1 MSSEP
6 LSRASGP
13 RSASQ
18 ALYKMLLT
26 VLVMVNLMVGK
37 LVVPNP
43 QPPPLPKYLRCYRCL
58 FETKELGCL
67 LGSDICLVPE
77 GSSCITVHIR
87 NASGSDIMLSDCR
100 GRERMQDCTH
110 TRPAPVAGFWVFSQ
124 CCFVNFCNDP
134 HNRETYLH

>member
-1 MSSEP
+1 MGIRQGLGCLP
-6 LSRASGP
+6 LC
-13 RSASQ
+13 
-18 ALYKMLLT
+18 
-26 VLVMVNLMVGK
+26 VLGK

-87 NASGSDIMLSDCR
+87 NGKLGALVQRLPSKCPASAESWGTNGKML
-100 GRERMQDCTH
+100 
-110 TRPAPVAGFWVFSQ
+110 PA
-124 CCFVNFCNDP
+124 
-134 HNRETYLH
+134 